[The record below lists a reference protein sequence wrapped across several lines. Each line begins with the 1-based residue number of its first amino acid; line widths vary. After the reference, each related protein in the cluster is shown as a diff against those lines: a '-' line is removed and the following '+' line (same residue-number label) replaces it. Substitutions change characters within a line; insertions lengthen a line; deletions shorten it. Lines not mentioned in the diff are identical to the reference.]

1 MSKNSLTESYIKLA
15 ELKIPHVDLSAA
27 YAALNIQDIYTEA
40 YRKLLEGYQTSIT
53 QLQKQ
58 VADSF
63 AMSLANFSSVIS
75 ESTRHAMEVSN
86 KAILQKI
93 MHSDSFCKAYE
104 DYCTP
109 NSEDDDYVTIEE
121 SVAKEYNFPETVV
134 VPVGKKRVRISSALL
149 VTILGSIILPILLQC
164 SNVLLGL
171 HQSYI
176 DAQTEEKR
184 IQIEEERNDLLKEH
198 NQLLDLYINT
208 LQSIDTSHSS
218 QAETIESLKEN
229 LPKEDLS
236 Q

>member
-109 NSEDDDYVTIEE
+109 NSEDEDYVTIEE
-121 SVAKEYNFPETVV
+121 SVAKEYDFPENIAI
-134 VPVGKKRVRISSALL
+134 PVGKNRVRIKTSTFLALIGLIFSLVSILKPSS
-149 VTILGSIILPILLQC
+149 
-164 SNVLLGL
+164 
-171 HQSYI
+171 
-176 DAQTEEKR
+176 DAQMLS
-184 IQIEEERNDLLKEH
+184 LLKEQ
-198 NQLLDLYINT
+198 NQILSEVLENTESPNSTTSKELESIKETLSEQNSYFADIEQLLEQQNEVD
-208 LQSIDTSHSS
+208 DTQTH
-218 QAETIESLKEN
+218 N
-229 LPKEDLS
+229 N
-236 Q
+236 